1 MRACLP
7 VVRVLLASALAFLP
21 SVAPVLALAVP
32 APADVDAMLVVE
44 IEDVAGWLALHQE
57 VLGATETARPLMVAL
72 PARTGG
78 DRIIALERPKFTVS
92 LVIGQPTPAVKV
104 AIAGKI
110 RGSDALTIVTP
121 FQHAAMEVQARVVPN
136 RITLVWG
143 LSAVI
148 GRLLEL
154 HISRA

>member
-1 MRACLP
+1 MRGCP
-7 VVRVLLASALAFLP
+7 PIVRVLLGSILALLPSAAPARALA
-21 SVAPVLALAVP
+21 APV
-32 APADVDAMLVVE
+32 PADVDAMLVVE

-92 LVIGQPTPAVKV
+92 LVIGQATPAVKI

-121 FQHAAMEVQARVVPN
+121 FQHAAMEVQARIVPN
-136 RITLVWG
+136 HITLVYG

-154 HISRA
+154 HISRP